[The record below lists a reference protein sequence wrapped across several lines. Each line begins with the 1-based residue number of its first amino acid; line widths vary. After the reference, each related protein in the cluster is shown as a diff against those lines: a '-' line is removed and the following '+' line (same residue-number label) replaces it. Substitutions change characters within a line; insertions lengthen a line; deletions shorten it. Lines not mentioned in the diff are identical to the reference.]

1 MDINTTQNRNKLNFA
16 NDTSF
21 DDNADLEMLK
31 EVFRSGTNLPKEWL
45 IPPKFNKTN

>member
-1 MDINTTQNRNKLNFA
+1 MDTSIKQNKNKLNSA

-45 IPPKFNKTN
+45 APPNFNKTN